1 MSESCVTLTARSSLW
16 LSRSITICSMQYYFL
31 LSFTGGLMTYQEFKQ
46 YIMQHVARELGSS
59 ATISIQDIV
68 KNNNTHLDGLTVF
81 RPGQNLSPT
90 VYLNYYFNQ
99 YQKGQPLSDVL
110 SSILAI
116 YQETPSVSSID
127 ISFFTS
133 YEKVR
138 ERIVFKLI
146 NYEKNRELLS
156 DVPHFRYLDLAIV
169 FNCLIRTDQTGTAT
183 ILIRHQHL
191 SLWNITDDDLYA
203 LAISNTPKLL
213 PYDLRNMSEVLLE
226 LLGTDTPLPDELQE
240 NEFPMYMLSNRARL
254 NGSGCILYQDL
265 LQSFAE
271 HLASDF
277 YILPSSIHEVLLIPA
292 SDNSSPEELNA
303 MVREVNASQL
313 TREEVLSDH
322 VYFYSRE
329 QKRLSM

>member
-1 MSESCVTLTARSSLW
+1 
-16 LSRSITICSMQYYFL
+16 
-31 LSFTGGLMTYQEFKQ
+31 MTYQEFKQ
-46 YIMQHVARELGSS
+46 YIIQHVTCELGSS
-59 ATISIQDIV
+59 ATVSIQDIV

-81 RPGQNLSPT
+81 CPGQNLSPT
-90 VYLNYYFNQ
+90 VYLTYYFDQ

-110 SSILAI
+110 SAILAI

-169 FNCLIRTDQTGTAT
+169 FNCLIHTDQTGTAT

-226 LLGTDTPLPDELQE
+226 LLGTDAPLPDELQE